1 MKICDLLWK
10 TAARL
15 LHGVL
20 ILVALSSLALPVAAQ
35 EKVWRVGFLALR
47 HVATLGSDEVYGALL
62 QGMREFGYIEGKNL
76 VIELRSA
83 DGNIERL
90 PSRASELVRANGHHR
105 DRRFASH
112 QRGAERDGH
121 DTHRHGNRG

>member
-35 EKVWRVGFLALR
+35 EKVWRVGLLSG
-47 HVATLGSDEVYGALL
+47 GSQEAEAGMQSTWRGGLL
-62 QGMREFGYIEGKNL
+62 L
-76 VIELRSA
+76 SLDRSGFRV
-83 DGNIERL
+83 GNNM
-90 PSRASELVRANGHHR
+90 ELVVRNAAG
-105 DRRFASH
+105 DL
-112 QRGAERDGH
+112 
-121 DTHRHGNRG
+121 NR